1 MSTLAEVVSIFAR
14 AKEKDVEG
22 NRDEALALMDE
33 AILAMT
39 VYIRNEGD
47 EAGKQILQQR
57 LGDFTK
63 YRNSLTVRTKL
74 TEKETNATAI
84 SPADMKVV
92 AWEDIVGLDFI
103 KKKLKYELTFRMR
116 FPDVFKDIKPWN
128 TLLLYGP
135 PGTGKTMLA
144 CAIATQLKGKFYS
157 VSAGS
162 LLSKWQ
168 GESERAI
175 KTLFETARAKRPS
188 VIFIDEIDG
197 LLMSRTT
204 GDTQSLHL
212 VKNEFL
218 KELNEENKDVMFVG
232 ATNLPWMLDDAIRR
246 RFDHLVHVPL
256 PDAQERAA
264 LFDKLLPLDM
274 AGDRES
280 NIAELGAVTD
290 GYSAA
295 DIDKI
300 VMKHARPM
308 PFERAAQA
316 TEFFL
321 RDDGKYQAGSGMQM
335 TIDQIPDNQL
345 YVEPLSYDDVK
356 ECIIQI
362 RPSVSAETCV
372 QHEVWKNKD

>member
-84 SPADMKVV
+84 SPADMKKVG
-92 AWEDIVGLDFI
+92 WEDIVGLDFI

-175 KTLFETARAKRPS
+175 KNLFETARANRPS
-188 VIFIDEIDG
+188 VIFIDEVDG

-218 KELNEENKDVMFVG
+218 KELNEENKDVMFIG

-264 LFDKLLPLDM
+264 LFDKLLPSDM

-321 RDDGKYQAGSGMQM
+321 RDDGKYQAGMGMQM

>member
-1 MSTLAEVVSIFAR
+1 MSTLAEVVAIFAR
-14 AKEKDVEG
+14 AKEKDADG
-22 NRDEALALMDE
+22 NREEALVLMDE

-39 VYIRNEGD
+39 AYIRNEGD
-47 EAGKQILQQR
+47 EAGRQILQQR
-57 LGDFTK
+57 LGDFNK
-63 YRNSLTVRTKL
+63 YRNSLTVKTKV
-74 TEKETNATAI
+74 TEKETTASGI
-84 SPADMKVV
+84 VAIDMPKVK
-92 AWEDIVGLDFI
+92 WDDIIGLDAI
-103 KKKLKYELTFRMR
+103 KKKLKYELTFRLR

-128 TLLLYGP
+128 TLLLFGP

-144 CAIATQLKGKFYS
+144 CAISTEFGGKFYP
-157 VSAGS
+157 VSAGN

-168 GESERAI
+168 GESERAV
-175 KTLFETARAKRPS
+175 KTLFETARATKPS

-197 LLMSRTT
+197 LLMSRTS

-218 KELNEENKDVMFVG
+218 KELNEENRDVMVVG
-232 ATNLPWMLDDAIRR
+232 ATNIPWMIDEAVRR

-256 PDAQERAA
+256 PDENERAA
-264 LFDKLLPLDM
+264 LFEKLLPMDM
-274 AGDRES
+274 KGDRES
-280 NIAELGAVTD
+280 NIAELGALTD

-316 TEFFL
+316 TQFFL
-321 RDDGKYQAGSGMQM
+321 RDDGKYQAGEGMSM
-335 TIDQIPDNQL
+335 TIYEIPDNQL

-356 ECIIQI
+356 ECIMNV

-372 QHEVWKNKD
+372 QHEIWKKKE